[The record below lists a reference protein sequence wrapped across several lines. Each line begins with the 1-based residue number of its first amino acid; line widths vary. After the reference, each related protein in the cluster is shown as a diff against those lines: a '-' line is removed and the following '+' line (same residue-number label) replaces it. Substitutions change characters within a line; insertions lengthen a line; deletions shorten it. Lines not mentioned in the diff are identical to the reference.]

1 MIKKLL
7 IFISIIISTFGKA
20 QCPLVYDYLG
30 NLSPKPYFT
39 SCTGLFYNLN
49 FQSNSSWGEY
59 TINYGAGSPIVA
71 GGAYAANTILTHNYA
86 ATVDT
91 FVITLIISLFN
102 CKLIDVV
109 VMEKPVNASIQ
120 IPIGDV
126 TQACAPKTLSFTNSS
141 TDVSPANDFIW
152 KFGDYWNFNH
162 DSIFNWK
169 PWPPK
174 TPISIAYPAVGTY
187 SFIVRDS
194 NLCGVDT
201 AIIIVQIFNP
211 LTASLAA
218 LPGPLCQITPIT
230 FSNASPPGFT
240 YLWDFG
246 TGGGFVNLGTGGVF
260 LENFGNVN

>member
-59 TINYGAGSPIVA
+59 TINYVDGSPIVA
-71 GGAYAANTILTHNYA
+71 GGSYAANTILTHNYA
-86 ATVDT
+86 GSVDT
-91 FVITLIISLFN
+91 FVITLIISLLNFT
-102 CKLIDVV
+102 LTGVV

-120 IPIGDV
+120 IPICDV

-141 TDVSPANDFIW
+141 TDVSPATDFIW
-152 KFGDYWNFNH
+152 KFGDGSRNVAFTYTNGGQTITHTYHKNTVNCQTQ
-162 DSIFNWK
+162 ITLQALN
-169 PWPPK
+169 
-174 TPISIAYPAVGTY
+174 YY
-187 SFIVRDS
+187 SFGNPKIV
-194 NLCGVDT
+194 
-201 AIIIVQIFNP
+201 NP

-230 FSNASPPGFT
+230 FTNASPPGFT

-246 TGGGFVNLGTGGVF
+246 TGGGFVNLATGCVF
-260 LENFGNVN
+260 LENFGNVY